1 MVGSIFVNLR
11 RTKILLKMINNTIK
25 ALTFSTILFTSLACS
40 QKSEDAKGTDSDKTV
55 QIQPDSAAILAAK
68 KKAAK
73 EEIAKL
79 PKPYN
84 DKEDAEAKI
93 AEVVKQAK
101 AENKNVMIQAGGN
114 WCIWCLRFNNY
125 VQTTPELKEMVDKNY
140 VYYHLNYSPEN
151 KNEKVFAKYG
161 NPGEKFGYPVFIVLD
176 GNGKQIHTQDSAV
189 LEDGK
194 GYSLEKTKEFFTK
207 WAPKS

>member
-1 MVGSIFVNLR
+1 MISNKVKIFGLS
-11 RTKILLKMINNTIK
+11 
-25 ALTFSTILFTSLACS
+25 AILFAGFACS
-40 QKSEDAKGTDSDKTV
+40 QKTENVKVNKTETDKSLIVESD
-55 QIQPDSAAILAAK
+55 SLAILEAK
-68 KKAAK
+68 KKAAA
-73 EEIAKL
+73 EEKAKL

-93 AEVVKQAK
+93 AELVKQAQ
-101 AENKNVMIQAGGN
+101 AENKNIILQAGGN

-125 VQTTPELKEMVDKNY
+125 VHTTPELKEIVDQNY
-140 VYYHLNYSPEN
+140 LYYHLNYSPEN

-161 NPGEKFGYPVFIVLD
+161 NPGDKFGYPVFVVLD
-176 GNGKQIHTQDSAV
+176 KNGKQIHTQDSAV

-194 GYSLEKTKEFFTK
+194 GYSLEKVKDFFKK

>member
-1 MVGSIFVNLR
+1 
-11 RTKILLKMINNTIK
+11 MINSKVKIFGLS
-25 ALTFSTILFTSLACS
+25 AILFAGLACS
-40 QKSEDAKGTDSDKTV
+40 QKTEDIKVKKAETDKSLMVESD
-55 QIQPDSAAILAAK
+55 SLAIIEAK
-68 KKAAK
+68 KKAA
-73 EEIAKL
+73 EEEKAKL

-93 AEVVKQAK
+93 AELVKQAQ
-101 AENKNVMIQAGGN
+101 AENKNIILQAGGN

-125 VQTTPELKEMVDKNY
+125 VQTTPELKEIVDKNY
-140 VYYHLNYSPEN
+140 LYYHLNYSPEN

-176 GNGKQIHTQDSAV
+176 KNGKQIYTQDSAI

-194 GYSLEKTKEFFTK
+194 GYSLEKVKDFFTK
-207 WAPKS
+207 FAPKS